1 MVQDFLEDVGP
12 LVGMQLGGAAL
23 DGLGDI
29 FDRYIDMLINALPG
43 QELEEEQRR
52 KVLQFADARVLNVLS
67 KWIGSGFL
75 LVVGWQV

>member
-12 LVGMQLGGAAL
+12 LVSMQLGGAAL

-52 KVLQFADARVLNVLS
+52 KVLQFADARILNVLS
-67 KWIGSGFL
+67 KWTGSGFL
-75 LVVGWQV
+75 HVVWWQV